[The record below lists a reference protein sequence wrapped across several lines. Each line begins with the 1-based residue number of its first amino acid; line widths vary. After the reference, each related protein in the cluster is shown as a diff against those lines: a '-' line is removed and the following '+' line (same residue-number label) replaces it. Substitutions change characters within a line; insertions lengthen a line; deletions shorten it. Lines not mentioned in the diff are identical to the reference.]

1 MANGQMNKKE
11 LKKAYQAGLINEERF
26 KEELFK
32 LETMNALTKRKKK
45 LPVSITEEEFIELIK
60 NTQKEK
66 FRVAFLFGYG
76 SGMRLSEIVGG
87 ERDDGNGIAIQPLT
101 KEKVDL
107 KNKLIRIEDAKGG
120 KDRIVPLPKGF
131 KEQYLKYLPFT
142 EGYSNIDSCRRSM
155 EKAFKR
161 AAAKAGLLKVKPSM
175 HFHSLRHG
183 FGTRMANQGVPIH
196 QIRTLMGHSNISTTN
211 IYLEANPQ
219 EALKNYEKFF

>member
-1 MANGQMNKKE
+1 MNKKE
-11 LKKAYQAGLINEERF
+11 LKKAYQAGLISEDRF

-32 LETMNALTKRKKK
+32 LETIIAVSRRKKK
-45 LPVSITEEEFIELIK
+45 LPVSITEDEFVELIR
-60 NTQKEK
+60 NTAKER
-66 FRVAFLFGYG
+66 FRVVFLFGYG

-87 ERDDGNGIAIQPLT
+87 EREDGITIQPLT

-107 KNKLIRIEDAKGG
+107 KNKSIRLDDAKGG

-131 KEQYLKYLPFT
+131 KEQYLKYLPLT
-142 EGYSNIDSCRRSM
+142 KGYSNIDSCRRSM

-161 AAAKAGLLKVKPSM
+161 AAAKAGLLTNKPSL

-219 EALKNYEKFF
+219 EALKSYEKLF

>member
-1 MANGQMNKKE
+1 MNKKE
-11 LKKAYQAGLINEERF
+11 LKKAYQSGLINEDRF

-32 LETMNALTKRKKK
+32 LETINAVSRRKKK
-45 LPVSITEEEFIELIK
+45 LPVSITEEEFVLLLQ
-60 NTQKEK
+60 NTDKER

-87 ERDDGNGIAIQPLT
+87 DREDGVSIQPIT
-101 KEKVDL
+101 KEKIDM
-107 KNKLIRIEDAKGG
+107 KGKFIRLEDAKGG

-131 KEQYLKYLPFT
+131 KEQFLKYLPFT
-142 EGYSNIDSCRRSM
+142 QGYSNIESCRRSM

-161 AAAKAGLLKVKPSM
+161 AATKAGLLKTKPSM

-219 EALKNYEKFF
+219 EALKNYEKLF

>member
-1 MANGQMNKKE
+1 MVNGVMNKKE
-11 LKKAYQAGLINEERF
+11 LKKAFQTGLISQERF

-32 LETMNALTKRKKK
+32 LETINAVSRRKKK
-45 LPVSITEEEFIELIK
+45 LPVSITDDEWMLLLQ
-60 NTQKEK
+60 NTDKER

-87 ERDDGNGIAIQPLT
+87 EREDGNTILPLT
-101 KEKVDL
+101 KEKIDL
-107 KNKLIRIEDAKGG
+107 KGKSIRIEDAKGG

-131 KEQYLKYLPFT
+131 KEQFLKYLPFT
-142 EGYSNIDSCRRSM
+142 QGYSNIESCRRSM

-161 AAAKAGLLKVKPSM
+161 AAAKAGLLKIKPSM

-219 EALKNYEKFF
+219 EALKSYEKLF

>member
-1 MANGQMNKKE
+1 MANGVMNKKE
-11 LKKAYQAGLINEERF
+11 LKKAYQAGLIDENRF

-32 LETMNALTKRKKK
+32 LETINAVSRRKKK
-45 LPVSITEEEFIELIK
+45 LPVSITEEEFVLLLQ
-60 NTQKEK
+60 NTDKER

-87 ERDDGNGIAIQPLT
+87 DREDGVSIQPIT
-101 KEKVDL
+101 KEKIDL
-107 KNKLIRIEDAKGG
+107 KGKFIRLEDAKGG

-131 KEQYLKYLPFT
+131 KEQFLKYLPFT
-142 EGYSNIDSCRRSM
+142 QGYSNIESCRRSM

-161 AAAKAGLLKVKPSM
+161 AAEKAGLLKTKPSM

-219 EALKNYEKFF
+219 EALKNYEKLF

>member
-1 MANGQMNKKE
+1 MANGVMNKKE
-11 LKKAYQAGLINEERF
+11 LKKAYQAGLIDENRF

-32 LETMNALTKRKKK
+32 LETINAVSRRKKK
-45 LPVSITEEEFIELIK
+45 LPVSITEEEFVLLLQ
-60 NTQKEK
+60 NTDKER

-87 ERDDGNGIAIQPLT
+87 DREDGVSIQPIT
-101 KEKVDL
+101 KEKIDM
-107 KNKLIRIEDAKGG
+107 KGKFIRLEDAKGG

-131 KEQYLKYLPFT
+131 KEQFLKYLPFT
-142 EGYSNIDSCRRSM
+142 QGYSNIESCRRSM

-161 AAAKAGLLKVKPSM
+161 AAEKAGLLKIKPSM

-219 EALKNYEKFF
+219 EALKNYEKLF

>member
-1 MANGQMNKKE
+1 MNKKE
-11 LKKAYQAGLINEERF
+11 LKKAYGAGLINEERF

-32 LETMNALTKRKKK
+32 LETMTALTRRRTK

-60 NTQKEK
+60 NTNKER
-66 FRVAFLFGYG
+66 FRVTFLFGYG

-87 ERDDGNGIAIQPLT
+87 DRENGTTIPPLT
-101 KEKVDL
+101 KERIDL
-107 KNKLIRIEDAKGG
+107 KLKTIRVEDAKGG

-131 KEQYLKYLPFT
+131 KEQYLKYLPLNQ
-142 EGYSNIDSCRRSM
+142 GYSNIKSCRRSI

-161 AAAKAGLLKVKPSM
+161 AADKSGLSKIKPSV

-219 EALKNYEKFF
+219 DALKSYEKFF